1 MTSRP
6 QPAAPDTGDS
16 LTDGSVPGGDDELPR
31 VPLPDLDYTCAQFA
45 AWAAP
50 LLSED
55 QLRETET
62 AVADFLVGPG
72 PVLQQALEEYDASGV
87 DSWLDEF
94 WRDRYLGRRDAIAV
108 NANFFFHLHDDPR
121 VTGQLERG
129 AALLAASAAWKLRL
143 DAGELPPGVD
153 PKRQSTRQLRHLFGT
168 TRIPGDPRDSV
179 RTPWS
184 EAAPGPS
191 TATHALVMHRGQIW
205 SLEVIDESG
214 TAYSA
219 DAVRES
225 LAAIVQDGREGPGV
239 GVLTA
244 QPRADWAASR
254 ARLLAAN
261 PANADALET
270 IETALCALAIEDQQ
284 PESEAALDAVLLG
297 GPGRDR
303 WFDKSLTFV
312 VFPDGTAGLNA
323 EHCLLDGTTILQL
336 VDEVWRDAPAGAPG
350 QSAYRPVEVV
360 VDADVRADLETAA
373 RGFAEL
379 NAQTVSTFV
388 PLEGLSRDRVK
399 ALGSPPDAFFQLAL
413 QLAHRRARGQVGA
426 TYESV
431 ATTGFRA
438 GRTEALRV
446 VTDESVRFTEVM
458 DDPEAT
464 ALDRRDAYA
473 RAAAAHTGRAR
484 AASAGDAPEQHLWEL
499 QRIAAR
505 QPALDISADQPL
517 FRSPG
522 WVILRDDWLSTSAV
536 PSSHVRSWGFGATS
550 PRCIGVA
557 YAMLPAEAYAFL
569 SARPVVE
576 ADLHRLA
583 EELRRAVG
591 ELLELLED

>member
-1 MTSRP
+1 MTDRR
-6 QPAAPDTGDS
+6 AAADTGDDR
-16 LTDGSVPGGDDELPR
+16 TDGSLPGADAELPR
-31 VPLPDLDYTCAQFA
+31 LPLPELDYTCAQFV
-45 AWAAP
+45 AWAGP
-50 LLSED
+50 LLTDDE
-55 QLRETET
+55 LRDTET
-62 AVADFLVGPG
+62 AVAQFLAGPG
-72 PVLQQALEEYDASGV
+72 PVLQDALEQYDASGV

-153 PKRQSTRQLRHLFGT
+153 PQRQSTRQLRHLFGT

-184 EAAPGPS
+184 KAAPGPS
-191 TATHALVMHRGQIW
+191 TARHALVLHRGQIW
-205 SLEVIDESG
+205 SLDVIDESG
-214 TAYSA
+214 AAYSA
-219 DAVRES
+219 DSLRAS
-225 LAAIVQDGREGPGV
+225 LAEIVGDGREGPGI

-254 ARLLAAN
+254 ARVLDAD
-261 PANADALET
+261 PANAAALET
-270 IETALCALAIEDQQ
+270 IETALCALAIEDEQ
-284 PESEAALDAVLLG
+284 PKSEAALDATLLG

-303 WFDKSLTFV
+303 WYDKSVTFV

-336 VDEVWRDAPAGAPG
+336 VDEVWREVPSGAEGRP
-350 QSAYRPVEVV
+350 AYRPVDVV
-360 VDADVRADLETAA
+360 LDDAVRADLTEAA

-399 ALGSPPDAFFQLAL
+399 AFGSPPDAFFQMAL
-413 QLAHRRARGQVGA
+413 QLAQVRARGQVGA

-446 VTDESVRFTEVM
+446 VTDESVRFIDVM

-464 ALDRRDAYA
+464 AIDRRDAFE
-473 RAAAAHTGRAR
+473 RAAAAHTARAR
-484 AASAGDAPEQHLWEL
+484 AAAAGDAPEQHLWEL

-505 QPALDISADQPL
+505 RPELGISPDQPL

-522 WVILRDDWLSTSAV
+522 WTILRDDWLSTSAV
-536 PSSHVRSWGFGATS
+536 PSAHVRSWGFGATS
-550 PRCIGVA
+550 QRCIGVA
-557 YAMLPAEAYAFL
+557 YAMLPGEAYAFL

-576 ADLHRLA
+576 QDLHRLA
-583 EELRRAVG
+583 VELRRAVG